1 MHSATEGKRSQIKKG
16 KESRNHGR
24 KQARVRKV
32 HEQTEQFGVDGEV
45 KEQRQGKQLSV
56 RGKEVNKVCGKRQMY
71 SKVKNERNQHN
82 RSVQSRSSRE
92 SSGGGWQHLQLH
104 STALIAHSL

>member
-32 HEQTEQFGVDGEV
+32 HEQTQQFGVDGEV
-45 KEQRQGKQLSV
+45 KEQRQGKQ
-56 RGKEVNKVCGKRQMY
+56 
-71 SKVKNERNQHN
+71 
-82 RSVQSRSSRE
+82 
-92 SSGGGWQHLQLH
+92 
-104 STALIAHSL
+104 